1 MNGEKRDLLA
11 RIREK
16 FNKLSKGQKLIASY
30 VMKNYDKVAFMTA
43 SKLGDKVGVSESTVV
58 RFANALDYKGYPEL
72 QKELQ
77 ELIKTKL
84 TTVQRLELSTNYGD
98 EGFFK
103 KVMQADVDNIMKTIG
118 EINTESFNKVVKN
131 ILEAKNVYVFGLRSS
146 TVIVRY
152 FSFYLNFILDN
163 VRIVPSGINDI
174 FDQLINI
181 SEDDVLIGITFPR
194 YSKKTVEVMEFAK
207 NKGATIV
214 GISDS
219 YFSPISEICDI
230 TLTAKSNMTS
240 FIDSLV
246 APMSLINALIVALS
260 MKEKKKVT
268 HTLNELESTWEKY
281 DIYIN
286 K

>member
-1 MNGEKRDLLA
+1 MIGEKRDLLI

-16 FNKLSKGQKLIASY
+16 YNKLSKGQKLIASY
-30 VMKNYDKVAFMTA
+30 VMNNYDKVAFMTA

-84 TTVQRLELSTNYGD
+84 TTVQRLELSTSYGD

-103 KVMQADVDNIMKTIG
+103 KVMQADVDNIMKTIS
-118 EINTESFNKVVKN
+118 EIDTESFNEVVKN

-146 TVIVRY
+146 TVIVQY
-152 FSFYLNFILDN
+152 FSFYLNFMLDN

-181 SEDDVLIGITFPR
+181 DEGDVLIGITFPR

-207 NKGATIV
+207 SKGAAII
-214 GISDS
+214 GITDS
-219 YFSPISEICDI
+219 QFSPIAEISDI

-246 APMSLINALIVALS
+246 APISLINALIVALS
-260 MKEKKKVT
+260 MQEKDKVT
-268 HTLNELESTWEKY
+268 DTLKSLENTWEKY